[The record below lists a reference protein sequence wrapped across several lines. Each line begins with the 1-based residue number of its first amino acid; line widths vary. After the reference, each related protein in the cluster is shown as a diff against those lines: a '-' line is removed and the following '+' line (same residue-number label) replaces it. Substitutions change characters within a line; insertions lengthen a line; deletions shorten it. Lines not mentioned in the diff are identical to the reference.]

1 MIRVSVDTTQ
11 HLVTVTYDDGKT
23 SIGQMKTALANDGY
37 PAQDA
42 KFHTDITPNEAKYLM
57 DTDSSLMILDV
68 REAGEFQG
76 GHISGAI
83 NYPWNSGILA
93 QEYGKL
99 SADTTVLVVCA
110 SGKRSNP
117 AAEFLVSAGFTK
129 VYDMIGGMN
138 NMIIPVNYTDIGHIG
153 SDLNIAVPCARYHG
167 NQYRFVLND
176 SPSSSGSPIWKMDGT
191 SFEQIVVPGNCLSV
205 GDDLRLNLN
214 GEYDS
219 IKYSFA
225 MDYAANPDDPF
236 VWEIDVITP
245 VEAY

>member
-23 SIGQMKTALANDGY
+23 SIEQMKTALANGGY

-57 DTDSSLMILDV
+57 DTDSSLTILDV
-68 REAGEFQG
+68 REPDEFLS

-99 SADTTVLVVCA
+99 SADGSVLVV
-110 SGKRSNP
+110 GGTGNQSNS

-129 VYDMIGGMN
+129 VYDMVGGMN

-153 SDLNIAVPCARYHG
+153 SDLKLAIPCAQYHG
-167 NQYRFVLND
+167 TQYRFVLNYA
-176 SPSSSGSPIWKMDGT
+176 PSSSDNLIWKMDSS
-191 SFEQIVVPGNCLSV
+191 SFEQIMVPGTCLSV

-214 GEYDS
+214 AEYDGVT
-219 IKYSFA
+219 YSFA
-225 MDYAANPDDPF
+225 MNYTMNPDDPL
-236 VWEIDVITP
+236 VWKTDAITRNE
-245 VEAY
+245 VY